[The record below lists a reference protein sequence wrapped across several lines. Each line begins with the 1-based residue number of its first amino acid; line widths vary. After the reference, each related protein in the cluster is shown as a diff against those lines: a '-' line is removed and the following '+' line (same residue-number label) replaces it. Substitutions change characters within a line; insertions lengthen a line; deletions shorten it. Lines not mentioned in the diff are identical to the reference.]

1 MTNWRMKFV
10 DPWRLRRRDVV
21 MVPAFNCSRRMRQ
34 FLDPAGAGRGQ
45 YCAEPDGGEGQDGAE
60 SGADG
65 DDVLE
70 PDPEWQNKI
79 LVHMSNLTIFHM
91 MAIPM
96 P

>member
-10 DPWRLRRRDVV
+10 EPWRLRRRDGRHHAGLQLLA
-21 MVPAFNCSRRMRQ
+21 PQRK
-34 FLDPAGAGRGQ
+34 FLHPPRAGRAL
-45 YCAEPDGGEGQDGAE
+45 YRAEPDGGEGQDGAE

-70 PDPEWQNKI
+70 PDPERQNKI